1 MNTNAPSIHVDIENG
16 RSLSC
21 PAQTR
26 VGDLLPAPADPST
39 GLAYLGAIVNNDL
52 VTFDDV
58 LDIDSTIRFVTVRD
72 SVGLKIYRRSLC
84 FLLAKAVKD
93 LHPAASF
100 SIEHAMGPSLFCELA
115 ENGERAISAEAISA
129 LEAHL
134 RALVDADLPIVRR
147 RLSYGAAV
155 KRFADAGQDDKVA
168 LLRHRNTPKIEVFD
182 CDGYTDLATG
192 PFAPS
197 TGALRFFRLIPYQNG
212 IALHLPTAES
222 APDLPPF
229 APDPLIADIFRE
241 YNRWGRILGADTVG
255 HLNDIIAA
263 GKAADFVRV
272 AEALHEKKI
281 AAIADKVAASP
292 DVKWILIAGPS
303 SSGKT
308 TFAKRLAIQLRVNGL
323 RPVTLSTD
331 DYFVDREHTPRTETG
346 DYDFEH
352 LQAVDIDALNAD
364 LAALDAGREIR
375 VPTFDFVTGKR
386 LYKGKTMRLAPDEV
400 VILEGIHSLNPDL
413 TPALPAARKFHIYIS
428 ALTQLNLDNT
438 NRISTTDNRLIRR
451 LVRDHR
457 YRGHSAER
465 TLTMWPNVGRGER
478 TWIFPFQTQADAVF
492 NSALDYELAVLAP
505 EAKVLLQQIKP
516 DQPIYA
522 EARRM
527 RAFLSHFLPVPSA
540 LPPPTSIIREFIG
553 GSAFEY

>member
-1 MNTNAPSIHVDIENG
+1 MNTTIHVTLEGG
-16 RSLSC
+16 RIIPC
-21 PAQTR
+21 APQTR
-26 VGDLLPAPADPST
+26 VGELLSNPVDPSS
-39 GLAYLGAIVNNDL
+39 GLPYLGALVNNDL

-58 LDIDSTIRFVTVRD
+58 LDIDSTIRFVTLRD
-72 SVGLKIYRRSLC
+72 PAGMKIYRRSLS

-93 LHPAASF
+93 LHPSASF
-100 SIEHAMGPSLFCELA
+100 SIEHAMGPSLYCEFA
-115 ENGERAISAEAISA
+115 ENGVRAISAEAIKA
-129 LEAHL
+129 LERHL
-134 RALVDADLPIVRR
+134 RALVEADLPIVRN

-155 KRFADAGQDDKVA
+155 KRFADAGQEDKVA

-197 TGALRFFRLIPYQNG
+197 TGTLRFFRLIPFQDG
-212 IALHLPTAES
+212 FALHLPTSES
-222 APDLPPF
+222 APELPPF
-229 APDPLIADIFRE
+229 APDSLIADIFRE

-255 HLNDIIAA
+255 HLNDIVAA
-263 GKAADFVRV
+263 GKASDFIRV

-281 AAIADKVAASP
+281 AAIADRVAAIP

-308 TFAKRLAIQLRVNGL
+308 TFAKRLAIHLRVNGL

-331 DYFVDREHTPRTETG
+331 DYFVDREHTPRTASG

-352 LQAVDIDALNAD
+352 IRAVDIETLNAD

-375 VPTFDFVTGKR
+375 VPTFDFLTGKR

-400 VILEGIHSLNPDL
+400 VILEGIHSLNPEL

-428 ALTQLNLDNT
+428 ALTQLNLDYT

-457 YRGHSAER
+457 FRGHSAER

-478 TWIFPFQTQADAVF
+478 TWIFPFQNQADAVF

-505 EAKVLLQQIKP
+505 EAKVLLSQIKP

-527 RAFLSHFLPVPSA
+527 RAFLSHFLPLPRA
-540 LPPPTSIIREFIG
+540 LPPPTSILREFIG
-553 GSAFEY
+553 DSAFDY

>member
-1 MNTNAPSIHVDIENG
+1 MNPSSILVTLENG
-16 RSLSC
+16 RTVSC
-21 PAQTR
+21 APQTR
-26 VGDLLPAPADPST
+26 VGSLLPSSADPAT
-39 GLAYLGAIVNNDL
+39 GLPYIGVLVNNGL
-52 VTFDDV
+52 VTFDDP
-58 LDIDSTIRFVTVRD
+58 LDIDSSVRFLTLRD
-72 SVGLKIYRRSLC
+72 PAGMQIYRRSLC

-93 LHPAASF
+93 LHPSATF
-100 SIEHAMGPSLFCELA
+100 TIEHAMGPSLYCEFA
-115 ENGERAISAEAISA
+115 ENGVRAISPEAIAA
-129 LEAHL
+129 LETHL
-134 RALVDADLPIVRR
+134 RALVGADLPIVRG

-168 LLRHRNTPKIEVFD
+168 LLRHRNMPKIEVYD

-197 TGALRFFRLIPYQNG
+197 TGTLRFFRLIPFQNG
-212 IALHLPTAES
+212 IALHLPTSES
-222 APDLPPF
+222 APSLPPF

-255 HLNDIIAA
+255 HLDDIIAA
-263 GKAADFVRV
+263 GGAADFIRV

-281 AAIADKVAASP
+281 AAIADRIAAIP

-308 TFAKRLAIQLRVNGL
+308 TFAKRLAIHLRVNGL

-331 DYFVDREHTPRTETG
+331 DYFVERELTPRTPSG

-352 LQAVDIDALNAD
+352 LRAVDIAALNDD

-375 VPTFDFVTGKR
+375 VPTFDFHTGHR

-457 YRGHSAER
+457 FRGHSAER
-465 TLTMWPNVGRGER
+465 TLQMWPNVGRGER
-478 TWIFPFQTQADAVF
+478 TWIFPFQNRADAVF

-505 EAKVLLQQIKP
+505 EARVLLSQIKP

-527 RAFLSHFLPVPSA
+527 RAFLSHFIPVPRA
-540 LPPPTSIIREFIG
+540 LPPPTSILREFIG

>member
-1 MNTNAPSIHVDIENG
+1 MNEPQSIQVTLESG
-16 RSLSC
+16 RTLSC

-26 VGDLLPAPADPST
+26 VGDLLPAAADPAT
-39 GLAYLGAIVNNDL
+39 GLAYLGALVNNDL

-58 LDIDSTIRFVTVRD
+58 LDIDSSVRFLTVRD
-72 SVGLKIYRRSLC
+72 TAGLKIYRRSLC
-84 FLLAKAVKD
+84 FLLAKAAKD

-100 SIEHAMGPSLFCELA
+100 SIEHAMGPSLYCELA
-115 ENGERAISAEAISA
+115 ENGVRAIVPEAISA
-129 LEAHL
+129 LEARL
-134 RALVDADLPIVRR
+134 RALVEADLPIVRR
-147 RLSYGAAV
+147 RISYGAAL
-155 KRFADAGQDDKVA
+155 KRFADAGQEDKVA
-168 LLRHRNTPKIEVFD
+168 LLRHRNMPKIEVYD
-182 CDGYTDLATG
+182 CDGFTDLATG
-192 PFAPS
+192 PLASS
-197 TGALRFFRLIPYQNG
+197 TGALPAFSLVPYQNG
-212 IALHLPTAES
+212 FALHLPTSES

-229 APDPLIADIFRE
+229 VPDPLIADIFRE
-241 YNRWGRILGADTVG
+241 YNQWGRILGADTVG
-255 HLNDIIAA
+255 HLNDIIAD
-263 GKAADFVRV
+263 GKAADFIRV

-281 AAIADKVAASP
+281 AAIADRIAASP

-331 DYFVDREHTPRTETG
+331 DYFVDREHTPRTPSG

-352 LQAVDIDALNAD
+352 IKAVDIDALNSD

-375 VPTFDFVTGKR
+375 VPTFDFHTGKR
-386 LYKGKTMRLAPDEV
+386 IYKGKTMRLAPDEV

-457 YRGHSAER
+457 FRGHSAAR
-465 TLTMWPNVGRGER
+465 TLEMWPNVGRGER
-478 TWIFPFQTQADAVF
+478 TWIFPFQTRADAVF
-492 NSALDYELAVLAP
+492 NSALDYELAVFAP
-505 EAKVLLQQIKP
+505 EAKILLQQIKP

-527 RAFLSHFLPVPSA
+527 RAFLSHFIPIPSA
-540 LPPPTSIIREFIG
+540 LPPPTSILREFIG